1 MGGGFDSLEDEYTPG
16 RNEIRVSLSPTLP
29 LAREVGAKATVEK
42 VRTRKALPQLDSLYD
57 YATVTRNQVLT
68 AGHTAEIIGG
78 DLNCNVDDPEQGLF
92 FIPVGSTEGV
102 RASVFHKQ
110 SATRLVFQVPS
121 LEPGTYGLVLRR
133 AYGETI
139 REGELETTVSVN

>member
-1 MGGGFDSLEDEYTPG
+1 VGGGFDSLEDEYTPG
-16 RNEIRVSLSPTLP
+16 RNEIRVSLSPTLA
-29 LAREVGAKATVEK
+29 LAREVEAKATVEK
-42 VRTRKALPQLDSLYD
+42 VRTRKALPQLDSVYD

-92 FIPVGSTEGV
+92 FIPVGSTSGV

-121 LEPGTYGLVLRR
+121 LEPGAYGLVLRR